1 MEWYRLARAGKKA
14 GSQVLTTFM
23 ANYSEGELAVFED
36 VVEKIHISKKAAMF
50 STIDAQK
57 KYDKAHPAAVKVENT
72 NTAQSSE
79 TESLDEEEDLD
90 DSASAQALRGP
101 PKTMVK
107 ASGVVF
113 HLHIDPDNTSE
124 DESTFGAAKS
134 GKVKKNESTI
144 SQIERR
150 IADPKAAA
158 ELKRKKDLEIA
169 KKKEREKKLKEMNK
183 NFNRKDKRDTHKF
196 LMKHGLTLD
205 EAREYTTLGTEF
217 DVRSLSKKDKQ
228 FLESNFQAQV
238 FAFRKLR
245 DRLLLNDNPAKLYEP
260 MIEEQK
266 EVLYSG
272 K

>member
-1 MEWYRLARAGKKA
+1 
-14 GSQVLTTFM
+14 M
-23 ANYSEGELAVFED
+23 ANYSEGELGVFDD
-36 VVEKIHISKKAAMF
+36 VVEKIHVSKKAAMF
-50 STIDAQK
+50 STIVAQK
-57 KYDKAHPAAVKVENT
+57 KYDKAHPAATKVENS

-79 TESLDEEEDLD
+79 TESLDEDDDLD

-150 IADPKAAA
+150 MADPKAAA

-169 KKKEREKKLKEMNK
+169 KKKEREKKLKEMN
-183 NFNRKDKRDTHKF
+183 F
-196 LMKHGLTLD
+196 
-205 EAREYTTLGTEF
+205 
-217 DVRSLSKKDKQ
+217 SK
-228 FLESNFQAQV
+228 
-238 FAFRKLR
+238 
-245 DRLLLNDNPAKLYEP
+245 
-260 MIEEQK
+260 M
-266 EVLYSG
+266 
-272 K
+272 